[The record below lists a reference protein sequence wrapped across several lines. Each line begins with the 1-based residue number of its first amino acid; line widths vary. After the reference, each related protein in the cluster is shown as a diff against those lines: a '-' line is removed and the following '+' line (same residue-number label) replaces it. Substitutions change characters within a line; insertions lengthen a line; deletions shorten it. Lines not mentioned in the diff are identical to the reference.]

1 MSKAPLVYP
10 RQIKGASDKDYLKI
24 TIATEGGQGIY
35 QFFDGGK
42 GKSRN
47 RGRAKAPITKSQ
59 RTIFLAMPRQLSVQ
73 YGMSYQGVDLGAGG
87 SELIKTASAVFDGDG
102 TAAAGSLSAGA
113 ANALPEMALNVAAQ
127 GVNTALQAA
136 GIGGGVDANS
146 LSALVRGEVLNPFR
160 EITFKGA
167 NYRNHNFN
175 VKMVARNSTE
185 AKEIKNIVNTLRYYM
200 HPDLNG
206 GEGTGVFDGGTN
218 NRWLGIPS
226 YFDLAFVRMGGST
239 GNQKRKK
246 LNELDEIKNLYR
258 PGACV
263 LKNFSVNFAPDGQYV
278 ATEDYVMA
286 VQIQM
291 SFQETVM
298 LHRAALEE
306 LNEFEK

>member
-1 MSKAPLVYP
+1 MSKSTPLVYP

-24 TIATEGGQGIY
+24 TIATKGGEGIY

-42 GKSRN
+42 GRG
-47 RGRAKAPITKSQ
+47 RGGRAKAPTDKKQ
-59 RTIFLAMPRQLSVQ
+59 GTIFLAMPRQLSVQ

-87 SELIKTASAVFDGDG
+87 SKLIETASAVFDGDG
-102 TAAAGSLSAGA
+102 TTAAGSLSQGA

-175 VKMVARNSTE
+175 VKMVARNSIE
-185 AKEIKNIVNTLRYYM
+185 AKEIKDIVNTLRYYM
-200 HPDLNG
+200 HPELSN
-206 GEGTGVFDGGTN
+206 GTGGITGGN

-239 GNQKRKK
+239 GNQKRVK

>member
-42 GKSRN
+42 GRST
-47 RGRAKAPITKSQ
+47 GGGAKAPTSSSQ
-59 RTIFLAMPRQLSVQ
+59 GTIFLAMPRQLSVQ
-73 YGMSYQGVDLGAGG
+73 YGMSYQGVDLGSIGG
-87 SELIKTASAVFDGDG
+87 GLIEMGANMLDGQDD
-102 TAAAGSLSAGA
+102 AAAQSIADA
-113 ANALPEMALNVAAQ
+113 AQKATPELALNLAAQ
-127 GVNTALQAA
+127 GVNTAIQAA
-136 GIGGGVDANS
+136 GFAGGVDANTIA
-146 LSALVRGEVLNPFR
+146 ALVRGQTLNPFR

-167 NYRNHNFN
+167 NYRNHNFS
-175 VKMVARNSTE
+175 VKMVARNKTE
-185 AKEIKNIVNTLRYYM
+185 ENEIKQIVNTLRYYM
-200 HPDLNG
+200 HPSLSNG
-206 GEGTGVFDGGTN
+206 SGGGFSGGN

-226 YFDLAFVRMGGST
+226 YFDLAFVRMGGSS
-239 GNQKRKK
+239 GNQKRVK
-246 LNELDEIKNLYR
+246 LNSATEIENLYR

-298 LHRAALEE
+298 LHREALEE
-306 LNEFEK
+306 LKEYS

>member
-42 GKSRN
+42 GKSLG
-47 RGRAKAPITKSQ
+47 GRAKAPTSSSQ
-59 RTIFLAMPRQLSVQ
+59 GTIFLAMPRQLSVQ
-73 YGMSYQGVDLGAGG
+73 YGMSYQGVDLGSIGKGAIEMGAAFFDG
-87 SELIKTASAVFDGDG
+87 ENKDLAAASAI
-102 TAAAGSLSAGA
+102 AEGA
-113 ANALPEMALNVAAQ
+113 QNATPELALNLAAQ
-127 GVNTALQAA
+127 GVNTIIQAA
-136 GIGGGVDANS
+136 GFAGGVDANS
-146 LSALVRGEVLNPFR
+146 LSALVSGRTLNPFR

-167 NYRNHNFN
+167 NYRNHNFS
-175 VKMVARNSTE
+175 VKMVARNKTE
-185 AKEIKNIVNTLRYYM
+185 ENEIKQIVNTLRYYM
-200 HPDLNG
+200 HPSLSNG
-206 GEGTGVFDGGTN
+206 SGSGLSGGN

-226 YFDLAFVRMGGST
+226 YFDLAFVRMGGSR
-239 GNQKRKK
+239 GNQKRVK
-246 LNELDEIKNLYR
+246 LNSATEIENLYR

-278 ATEDYVMA
+278 ATKDYVMA

-298 LHRAALEE
+298 LHREALKE
-306 LNEFEK
+306 LKEYS

>member
-1 MSKAPLVYP
+1 MSKNSPLVYP

-24 TIATEGGQGIY
+24 TIATKGGQGIY

-42 GKSRN
+42 GNKLS
-47 RGRAKAPITKSQ
+47 GGAKAPIDDRQ
-59 RTIFLAMPRQLSVQ
+59 GTIFLAMPRQLSVQ

-87 SELIKTASAVFDGDG
+87 SKLIETASAVFDGDG
-102 TAAAGSLSAGA
+102 TTAAGSLSQGA

-175 VKMVARNSTE
+175 VKMVARNKAE
-185 AKEIKNIVNTLRYYM
+185 ENEIKQIVNTLRYYM
-200 HPDLNG
+200 HPSLSNG
-206 GEGTGVFDGGTN
+206 SGGGFSGGN

-239 GNQKRKK
+239 GNQKRVK
-246 LNELDEIKNLYR
+246 LNSSTEIENLYR

-278 ATEDYVMA
+278 ATDDYVMA

-298 LHRAALEE
+298 LHREALEE
-306 LNEFEK
+306 LKEYS